1 MKTIPLNNGMAA
13 LVDDEDYEWLS
24 SFTWYARRANKSTEL
39 YYAMTTLNERPSRMH
54 RMILGLTSQ
63 SQLTDH
69 RNGNGLDN
77 QRHNLR
83 IATRLTNQWNQ
94 PPKKGRQFKGV
105 FQNCSGF
112 FARIR
117 WHKQPIY
124 LGQYHTA
131 QEAAAAYNEAATE
144 LFGEF
149 ARLNQL

>member
-1 MKTIPLNNGMAA
+1 MRTIPLNKGFVA

-24 SFTWYARRANKSTEL
+24 QFQWYVKHANESTDL
-39 YYAMTTLNERPSRMH
+39 YYAITGHRRMH
-54 RMILGLTSQ
+54 RMILGLTSAHI
-63 SQLTDH
+63 LTDH
-69 RNGNGLDN
+69 RDGNGLNN

-83 IATRLTNQWNQ
+83 VATRLTNQWNQ

-105 FQNCSGF
+105 FENAGRY

-117 WHKQPIY
+117 WHGQPIY
-124 LGQYHTA
+124 LGRYDTQ
-131 QEAAAAYNEAATE
+131 QEAAAVYNEAATE